1 MAYIH
6 FDSQTNSI
14 KVIRGLVTPTTEF
27 IEIDSKGNNYS
38 IFKNQ
43 ETNDFIGV
51 KLNSYMSPLEL
62 KGFKAETVFKLML
75 EKNNVPFLYVGQGPL
90 GIEKSNILKDKMN
103 SKRPDFLVNLPDIG
117 TLFFDVKCRQKKG
130 FPNNRKTFFQLFD
143 SEINSLINL
152 HEQLLVP
159 VWVAFVDES
168 QLMDGTLEESKFFI
182 VPISTLKKYCDRLKQ
197 NLNEREIKMLTSIRI
212 PDEFLF
218 EINTAFTFKVGITSV
233 DDELVKEFSKKYKGL
248 IRKIEDQIKNCIRTQ
263 KVLKSNLTQ
272 TLIKET
278 GSFAFR
284 NEVEK
289 ILSTLIEEKV
299 VVYEPKKLL
308 SLLGE

>member
-103 SKRPDFLVNLPDIG
+103 SK
-117 TLFFDVKCRQKKG
+117 
-130 FPNNRKTFFQLFD
+130 
-143 SEINSLINL
+143 
-152 HEQLLVP
+152 
-159 VWVAFVDES
+159 
-168 QLMDGTLEESKFFI
+168 
-182 VPISTLKKYCDRLKQ
+182 DR
-197 NLNEREIKMLTSIRI
+197 I
-212 PDEFLF
+212 
-218 EINTAFTFKVGITSV
+218 
-233 DDELVKEFSKKYKGL
+233 
-248 IRKIEDQIKNCIRTQ
+248 
-263 KVLKSNLTQ
+263 
-272 TLIKET
+272 
-278 GSFAFR
+278 
-284 NEVEK
+284 
-289 ILSTLIEEKV
+289 
-299 VVYEPKKLL
+299 
-308 SLLGE
+308 SLLIYLILERCFLM

>member
-1 MAYIH
+1 MAFIE
-6 FDSQTNSI
+6 FDSKNNSI
-14 KVIRGLVTPTTEF
+14 KVIRGIVTPTTEF

-43 ETNDFIGV
+43 ETKDFTGV

-62 KGFKAETVFKLML
+62 KGYKAETVFKLML
-75 EKNNVPFLYVGQGPL
+75 EQNNVPFLYVGQGPL

-130 FPNNRKTFFQLFD
+130 FPNNKKTYFQLFD
-143 SEINSLINL
+143 SEINTLINL

-159 VWVAFVDES
+159 VWIAFVDES
-168 QLMDGTLEESKFFI
+168 KFKNGIMQESQFFI
-182 VPISTLKKYCDRLKQ
+182 VPISTIKKYYDRLKL
-197 NLNEREIKMLTSIRI
+197 NLDQKEIKMLTSIRI

-218 EINTAFTFKVGITSV
+218 EINTSFNFKVGISIV
-233 DDELVKEFSKKYKGL
+233 DEELIKEFAMKYKGL
-248 IRKIEDQIKNCIRTQ
+248 IRKIEDQIKNCIRT
-263 KVLKSNLTQ
+263 KNVLKSNLTQ
-272 TLIKET
+272 TLINET
-278 GSFAFR
+278 GSFAFK
-284 NEVEK
+284 NEVDK
-289 ILSTLIEEKV
+289 ILQSLIEEKV
-299 VVYEPKKLL
+299 VVYEPKKPL